1 MNPTAARQDAE
12 TLQRSIVPGSVI
24 VASTGTGPF
33 EQVLLNGRHALRAD
47 EPAAVGGGD
56 AGPSPYELLLMA
68 LGSCTSMTINMYA
81 TRKKWALDQVVVR
94 LRNERAY
101 PDDCVNCEDS
111 KSKIDRIW
119 CSIELVGTLDEAQR
133 TRLMEIAK
141 QCPIHRTLTNKI
153 EIRSDLVA
161 L

>member
-1 MNPTAARQDAE
+1 MSQTLRRDAKS
-12 TLQRSIVPGSVI
+12 LQESISPGSVV
-24 VASTGTGPF
+24 VASAGTGPF
-33 EQVLLNGRHALRAD
+33 EQVLLDGRHALRAD

-81 TRKKWALDQVVVR
+81 TRKSLALDQVVVR
-94 LRNERAY
+94 LRHERVYA
-101 PDDCVNCEDS
+101 DDCVNCEDP

-119 CSIELVGTLDEAQR
+119 CSIELIGSLDEPQR
-133 TRLMEIAK
+133 TRLIEIAK
-141 QCPIHRTLTNKI
+141 QCPVHRTLTSKA
-153 EIRSDLVA
+153 EIRTELVA

>member
-1 MNPTAARQDAE
+1 MDSMAARQDAQ

-24 VASTGTGPF
+24 VASTGMGPF
-33 EQVLLNGRHALRAD
+33 EQILLDGRHTLRAD
-47 EPAAVGGGD
+47 EPVAVGGGD
-56 AGPSPYELLLMA
+56 VGPGPYELLLMA

-94 LRNERAY
+94 LRHERAY
-101 PDDCVNCEDS
+101 PDDCVNCEDP

-133 TRLMEIAK
+133 IRLMEIAK
-141 QCPIHRTLTNKI
+141 QCPVHRTLTNKI
-153 EIRSDLVA
+153 EIRTDLVA

>member
-1 MNPTAARQDAE
+1 MDSTAARQDAQ
-12 TLQRSIVPGSVI
+12 TLQQSIVPGSVL
-24 VASTGTGPF
+24 VASTDMGPF
-33 EQVLLNGRHALRAD
+33 EQILLDGRHTLRAD
-47 EPAAVGGGD
+47 EPVAVGGGD
-56 AGPSPYELLLMA
+56 VGPGPYELLLMA

-81 TRKKWALDQVVVR
+81 TRKKWTLDQVVVR
-94 LRNERAY
+94 LRHERAY
-101 PDDCVNCEDS
+101 PDDCVNCEDP

-141 QCPIHRTLTNKI
+141 QCPVHRTLTNKI
-153 EIRSDLVA
+153 EIRTELLA